1 MEKLLSVLDKKVK
14 WTVISIG
21 INGLFYATGM
31 KTLKSIFE
39 NQMVVSFLKLK

>member
-1 MEKLLSVLDKKVK
+1 MEKLLSVLDREAK

-31 KTLKSIFE
+31 KTLKSVFG